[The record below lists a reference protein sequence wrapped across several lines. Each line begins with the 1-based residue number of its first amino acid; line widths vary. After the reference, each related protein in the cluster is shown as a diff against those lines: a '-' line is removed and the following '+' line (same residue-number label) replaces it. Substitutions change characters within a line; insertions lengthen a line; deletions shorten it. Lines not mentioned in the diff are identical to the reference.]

1 MAHCIDPGRETSH
14 FPEKRLRAT
23 SVRAPCLPECEVKF
37 HPNERERPDGFPGS
51 AGELSCR
58 SIRFVAYRVDY
69 RLSRM
74 LSVGIPCRVYFF
86 RASRDPI
93 I

>member
-1 MAHCIDPGRETSH
+1 MAHCSDPGGETSH
-14 FPEKRLRAT
+14 FAEKGYAQL
-23 SVRAPCLPECEVKF
+23 PCAHRVSLNVEVKF
-37 HPNERERPDGFPGS
+37 HPYEGERPDGFPGS

-58 SIRFVAYRVDY
+58 SIRFVAYRVDC
-69 RLSRM
+69 RLCRM

-86 RASRDPI
+86 RSSGDAI